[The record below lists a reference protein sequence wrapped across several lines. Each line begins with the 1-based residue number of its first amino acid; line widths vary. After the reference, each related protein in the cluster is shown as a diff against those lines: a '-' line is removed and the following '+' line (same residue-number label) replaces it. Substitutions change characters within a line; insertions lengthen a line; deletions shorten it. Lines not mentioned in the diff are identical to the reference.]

1 MLEDS
6 HGHCF
11 YPKQKHEHD
20 EKTNLM
26 IAAENG
32 HDEIIKLLLDNGADI
47 NAKTK
52 SFDGGSSALIMA
64 AENGHTSTVKFLLE
78 NGANPSSKNKRGQTA
93 FHIATERGNKFI
105 LEKMFN
111 YDKEIREK
119 SAKSIQKFFRFSI
132 FQNEKRKTLH
142 NEMKYNPKPIRLS

>member
-1 MLEDS
+1 MKQSCPFANAVIKNDIDNVKNMLEDS
-6 HGHCF
+6 HRHCF

-52 SFDGGSSALIMA
+52 SFDGGSC
-64 AENGHTSTVKFLLE
+64 
-78 NGANPSSKNKRGQTA
+78 
-93 FHIATERGNKFI
+93 
-105 LEKMFN
+105 
-111 YDKEIREK
+111 REW
-119 SAKSIQKFFRFSI
+119 SYIDS
-132 FQNEKRKTLH
+132 
-142 NEMKYNPKPIRLS
+142 